1 MTDMKKIVLLLTAL
15 LLVCS
20 GASAQSNVL
29 NRLKNRAKNA
39 VENNISNK
47 IEKGINNALNG
58 QTGNKTR
65 RTQEVKVE
73 SRDEQVVVEQSVPEQ
88 NADVLPATPQDNK
101 PAAAKIGWN
110 NYDFV
115 AGDEII
121 FEDTM
126 ENEPLGE
133 FPSMWDAF
141 SGAAEIVDF
150 DGQKVINTQDASITP
165 LYRDGKV
172 YLTDECTVEFDIYIW
187 EEGFFSK
194 EVNNGDGL
202 GLNGYSIYLGC
213 EEDIHRI
220 WRNPDEMALY
230 MHIDAA
236 GYDNAPNQNFY
247 YEWTAP
253 NGDIREGQ
261 YEIKNL
267 QRNAWHHIAV
277 SFNKRAFKIY
287 FDEQRVANIPNAKAP
302 RFVQFTGEYDYER
315 LYFWRNVRIAKGAVP
330 LYDRL
335 ASDGKIVTYAITFD
349 TGKATIKPEST
360 GEINRITKMMTD
372 DPSLCFEV
380 QGHCD
385 NTGSDKVNDPL
396 SQQRAEA
403 IVAAL
408 VSNGIDASRLTAVGK
423 GAHEPIADNTT
434 DEGRAKNRRVEF
446 IKK

>member
-1 MTDMKKIVLLLTAL
+1 MKKIVLLMTAL

-39 VENNISNK
+39 VEYKVGNK
-47 IEKGINNALNG
+47 IEQGINNALDSKARKERKQERLNQQNQNNDG
-58 QTGNKTR
+58 ENWQTVQEDPEEETVSEQK
-65 RTQEVKVE
+65 EVKKGA
-73 SRDEQVVVEQSVPEQ
+73 QM
-88 NADVLPATPQDNK
+88 K
-101 PAAAKIGWN
+101 WN

-126 ENEPLGE
+126 ENEQLGE

-150 DGQKVINTQDASITP
+150 DGQKVINTQDATITP
-165 LYRDGKV
+165 LYQDGKV
-172 YLTDECTVEFDIYIW
+172 YLTDECTVEFDIYLW
-187 EEGFFSK
+187 EEGFFTK

-202 GLNGYSIYLGC
+202 GLNGYAIYLGC
-213 EEDIHRI
+213 EEEIHRI
-220 WRNPDEMALY
+220 WRNPDEMSLY
-230 MHIDAA
+230 MHIDAT

-267 QRNAWHHIAV
+267 QRNAWHHIAI

-335 ASDGKIVTYAITFD
+335 VSDGKIVTYAITFD
-349 TGKATIKPEST
+349 TGKATLKPESS
-360 GEINRITKMMTD
+360 GEINRITKMMAD
-372 DPSLCFEV
+372 DPSIKFEV
-380 QGHCD
+380 LGHCD

-396 SQQRAEA
+396 SQKRAEA

-408 VSNGIDASRLTAVGK
+408 VDNGIDASRLTAVGK
-423 GAHEPIADNTT
+423 GAHEPIADNGT

-446 IKK
+446 VKK